1 MSFTNLRVRIMIQI
15 IVPSPRPN
23 FGKKQSVLRK
33 SDGEDFKAFS
43 ITELFFFFFYVL
55 VCA

>member
-1 MSFTNLRVRIMIQI
+1 MIQI

-23 FGKKQSVLRK
+23 FGKKKKKKKSMLRK

-43 ITELFFFFFYVL
+43 TVELFLFYDL
-55 VCA
+55 VYA